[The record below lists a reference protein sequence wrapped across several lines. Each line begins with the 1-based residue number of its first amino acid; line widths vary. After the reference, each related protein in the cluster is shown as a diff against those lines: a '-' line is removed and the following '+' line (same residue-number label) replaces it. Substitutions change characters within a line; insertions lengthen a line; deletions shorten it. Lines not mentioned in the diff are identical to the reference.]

1 MTDLVIRALTTS
13 DAHLFHALQDASL
26 VGRGA
31 FGHRYAP
38 VAEGGEYRPDWTW
51 VALRDDTVVARAA
64 WWAAPDDT
72 APVALDWFDFA
83 DGEEEAG
90 AELLRRSPLRAEF
103 SLLVPPGWREMPEV
117 RAAAEARIDAARAA
131 GMEVLVER
139 YRYEWTP
146 DCPLPERPGRLTFR
160 PEPDDAVI
168 LDVLR
173 RCHSVTLDAHARRAI
188 AGPGGLDAAAQAEL
202 DIFHWFPSPRE
213 WWQLAFTP
221 DGEVAGS
228 MCPRTTRT
236 DPASASSGSSRRRA
250 ATGTATTCWW
260 SAPASW
266 WSGAPSPSRA
276 RRTGEHADGRR
287 IRPRRPPRRPGT
299 HRSGVRLL
307 PGHVL
312 GEPLQAQALL
322 GGDGRV
328 LAARAHVEQ
337 DVPAVGRRVADQ

>member
-51 VALRDDTVVARAA
+51 VALRDGTVVARAA

-188 AGPGGLDAAAQAEL
+188 AGPSGLDAAAQAEL

-221 DGEVAGS
+221 DGEVAGIHVPAHNPNGP
-228 MCPRTTRT
+228 CIGFIGVVPEARGHGYGYDLLVECTRFLVERGAESIAGAT
-236 DPASASSGSSRRRA
+236 DRGNTPMA
-250 ATGTATTCWW
+250 AAF
-260 SAPASW
+260 
-266 WSGAPSPSRA
+266 
-276 RRTGEHADGRR
+276 
-287 IRPRRPPRRPGT
+287 
-299 HRSGVRLL
+299 
-307 PGHVL
+307 
-312 GEPLQAQALL
+312 
-322 GGDGRV
+322 
-328 LAARAHVEQ
+328 ARAGH
-337 DVPAVGRRVADQ
+337 PVAQERIDLV

>member
-72 APVALDWFDFA
+72 APVALDWFDFT

-221 DGEVAGS
+221 NGEVAGIHVPAHNPNGP
-228 MCPRTTRT
+228 CIGFIGVVPEARGHGYGYDLLVECTRFLVERGAESIAGAT
-236 DPASASSGSSRRRA
+236 DRGNTPMA
-250 ATGTATTCWW
+250 AAF
-260 SAPASW
+260 
-266 WSGAPSPSRA
+266 
-276 RRTGEHADGRR
+276 
-287 IRPRRPPRRPGT
+287 
-299 HRSGVRLL
+299 
-307 PGHVL
+307 
-312 GEPLQAQALL
+312 
-322 GGDGRV
+322 
-328 LAARAHVEQ
+328 ARAGH
-337 DVPAVGRRVADQ
+337 PVAQERIDLV